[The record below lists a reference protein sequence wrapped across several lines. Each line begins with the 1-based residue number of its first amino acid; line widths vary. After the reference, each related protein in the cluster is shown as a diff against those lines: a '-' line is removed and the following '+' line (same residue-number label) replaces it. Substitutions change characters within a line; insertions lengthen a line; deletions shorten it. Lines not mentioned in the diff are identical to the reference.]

1 MLSVLLCHF
10 QSSCWSDSLLFLRAT
25 SNPYVSMFALTTL
38 EKTIRKRWVGM
49 APGDKAEVRMQL
61 HDFLVKRHTTVPAY
75 IRNKVAKLLVDI
87 ASTDWPHFYPT
98 FFTDITGWIHNSGGD
113 LIFFLTYVVANNKD
127 CLI

>member
-1 MLSVLLCHF
+1 
-10 QSSCWSDSLLFLRAT
+10 
-25 SNPYVSMFALTTL
+25 
-38 EKTIRKRWVGM
+38 M

-113 LIFFLTYVVANNKD
+113 LNFYRSK
-127 CLI
+127 